1 MLILLLRLTFVALML
16 FSVSLQATHYTFS
29 SPSDPLSARQ
39 SSVYHIAQD
48 HAGFMWFAS
57 DTDGLLRYDGLTSVN
72 WLEPDAR
79 RGSRKN
85 TNNFLLTPTGDL
97 WVASWREGLL
107 YYPHNQDMPFVFP
120 IKPNDPHALSTPRIQ
135 TLFQDSQQR
144 IWVGT
149 IAGLYVIYPDKP
161 LVLNRYAFDEQTHP
175 LFEQRIWGITE
186 SPTGIWLATSNGL
199 FLLGPQHNQYQ
210 QFFLPDT
217 EHATNERA
225 QEVRTVE
232 FIDQAVWAGAA
243 NGVFVFETACV
254 CFVRMTAPD
263 NVPQPRVNAL
273 HRGTNHT
280 LWVGAADGLYQ
291 LNSKTRQWTLFGSG
305 YNILPDVDIRSIYLD
320 SAEQLW
326 LGSREQ
332 GFFIGTPQ
340 YKGFIPLTHSM
351 SAPVSA
357 VGERLISAIY
367 HDKQGR
373 LWLAAQNNLLYREA
387 NTQDWHLIELRKQF
401 GIRKIYRI
409 AADPS
414 GQLWL
419 ATDRG
424 LYQLQQNT
432 LVAVNTPFDLA
443 KMRVGGVTELYI
455 SEAGHFYL
463 GVWQQGLLVW
473 QPALQQA
480 QLELAQL
487 KETSG
492 DQLYQLGQST
502 DETLFAVTR
511 YSGVFSKPH
520 PDTPWQAL
528 EINNQHAVEGYTCV
542 LPESD
547 NILWLCSEFGLWRY
561 DREKQHVSQ
570 YAIEQGLPSLFIS
583 GAFFDHTQQLWVMTN
598 NGIARYDQLLQ
609 RFVSYGKHDG
619 LPSLTTQQKSYSVGP
634 TGEVLFGT
642 AAGAVLIAIEPEHEH
657 LHAPR
662 LVIAKVVI
670 DGTDQTK
677 TYQTS
682 PDTIEL
688 PHDYRELL
696 VGYALVDYRDPDLNT
711 TRSRLLGLSE
721 RWSPYDKNHEAR
733 YINLAPGRYV
743 LEIEGQNSRGVGT
756 DSPLRI
762 NIVVNAPW
770 WYASWLWF
778 IVIVLGFVL
787 VLVFMR
793 MQQNR
798 LKNRNKRLQQLVLER
813 TSELEALTV
822 KLKDRADHDV
832 LTGLYNRGGFV
843 ERFEQSLTH
852 ARMRQYPVSL
862 VLIDIDH
869 FKQINDQY
877 GHNVGDNVLQHFSSL
892 IAIQAKTTDIIGR
905 WGGEEFIVALPHA
918 DAHAAK
924 AFCDKLLASLKAA
937 PYTEADLQIAYTATF
952 GVVCLPATIWLVDTW
967 VKLADD
973 ALYRGKH
980 QGRAQVVLADT
991 LA

>member
-1 MLILLLRLTFVALML
+1 ML
-16 FSVSLQATHYTFS
+16 FSVALQASHYTFS

-48 HAGFMWFAS
+48 SAGFIWFAS
-57 DTDGLLRYDGLTSVN
+57 DTDGLLRYDGLTSIN
-72 WLEPDAR
+72 WLEPDVR

-85 TNNFLLTPTGDL
+85 TNNFLLTAKGDL

-149 IAGLYVIYPDKP
+149 IAGLYVIYPENP
-161 LVLNRYAFDEQTHP
+161 LVLHRYAFDEPTHP
-175 LFEQRIWGITE
+175 LFEQRIWGIAE
-186 SPTGIWLATSNGL
+186 SPTGLWFATSNGL
-199 FLLGPQHNQYQ
+199 FLLDPQHNQYQ

-217 EHATNERA
+217 EHAISERA

-232 FIDQAVWAGAA
+232 FIDHTVWAGAA
-243 NGVFVFETACV
+243 NGVFVFETACM
-254 CFVRMTAPD
+254 CFVRIAAPD
-263 NVPQPRVNAL
+263 NLPQPRVNAL
-273 HRGTNHT
+273 HRGTNHA
-280 LWVGAADGLYQ
+280 LWVGAFDGLYQ
-291 LNSKTRQWTLFGSG
+291 LNSQTRQWTLFSLG
-305 YNILPDVDIRSIYLD
+305 YNTLPDVDIRSIYLD
-320 SAEQLW
+320 SADQLW

-340 YKGFIPLTHSM
+340 YKGFIPLVHTMPATVASL
-351 SAPVSA
+351 
-357 VGERLISAIY
+357 GERLISAIY

-373 LWLAAQNNLLYREA
+373 MWLAAQNNLLYRDA
-387 NTQDWHLIELRKQF
+387 NTEDWHAIELRKQF
-401 GIRKIYRI
+401 GIRKVFRI
-409 AADPS
+409 TADPT

-443 KMRVGGVTELYI
+443 NMHVGGVTELYI
-455 SEAGHFYL
+455 SDAGHFYL

-473 QPALQQA
+473 QPELQHA

-487 KETSG
+487 KETNG
-492 DQLYQLGQST
+492 DQIYQLGKST
-502 DETLFAVTR
+502 DGSTFAVTR
-511 YSGVFSKPH
+511 YSGVFSQPQ
-520 PDTPWQAL
+520 PNAPWQRL
-528 EINNQHAVEGYTCV
+528 QINNQNAVDGYTCV
-542 LPESD
+542 LPEGD
-547 NILWLCSEFGLWRY
+547 QILWLCSEFGLWRY
-561 DREKQHVSQ
+561 DRATQRVSQ

-583 GAFFDHTQQLWVMTN
+583 GAFFDHSQQLWIMTN
-598 NGIARYDQLLQ
+598 NGIARFDQSLQ

-619 LPSLTTQQKSYSVGP
+619 LPNLTTQQKSYSVGP
-634 TGEVLFGT
+634 AGEVLFGT
-642 AAGAVLIAIEPEHEH
+642 AAGAVLIAIHPEYENFQ
-657 LHAPR
+657 APR

-677 TYQTS
+677 TYQAY
-682 PDTIEL
+682 PETIEL
-688 PHDYRELL
+688 PYGYREL
-696 VGYALVDYRDPDLNT
+696 VIGYALVDYRDPALNT
-711 TRSRLLGLSE
+711 TRSRLLGFSD
-721 RWSPYDKNHEAR
+721 RWSPYDKSHEAR
-733 YINLAPGRYV
+733 YSNLAPGRYV

-756 DSPLRI
+756 ERPLRI

-778 IVIVLGFVL
+778 MIILLGLML

-793 MQQNR
+793 VQQNR
-798 LKNRNKRLQQLVLER
+798 LKNRNKRLQKLVQER

-843 ERFEQSLTH
+843 EQFEQSLTH
-852 ARMRQYPVSL
+852 ARMRHYPMSM

-877 GHNVGDNVLQHFSSL
+877 GHNIGDSVLQHFSSL
-892 IAIQAKTTDIIGR
+892 IASQAKKTDIIGR
-905 WGGEEFIVALPHA
+905 WGGEEFIMALPHA
-918 DAHAAK
+918 DAQAAK
-924 AFCDKLLASLKAA
+924 AFCDTLLNTLKASPFTQA
-937 PYTEADLQIAYTATF
+937 EHHIAYSATF
-952 GVVCLPATIWLVDTW
+952 GVVCLPTTTWLVDTW

-991 LA
+991 QA